1 MKQNLKEELERNREL
16 MGLPINEGTG
26 VLDKLKDLFGLG
38 YEKVMD
44 FIKKDEEEI
53 ESEFGEIDDLKS
65 DDVEKI
71 AKYYEEEEGVDL
83 DRDVSGNLKDFF
95 KSEGIK
101 YNDIDSGGDIDAEAS
116 IKFKAV
122 LKSLVNEIPD
132 LKIKITSGND
142 LFHKSK
148 GKSNHSAGRALDLTI
163 SPKNDEMV
171 EKVYY
176 AFCNARKKFNGFSFI
191 DEYKFPSAGA
201 TGGHFHIS
209 YNPER
214 TEDASTTKKICDNLK
229 MD

>member
-1 MKQNLKEELERNREL
+1 MKQNLKEEIERNREL

-53 ESEFGEIDDLKS
+53 ESEFGEIGNLKS

-132 LKIKITSGND
+132 LKIKKEFQISNS
-142 LFHKSK
+142 LFF
-148 GKSNHSAGRALDLTI
+148 
-163 SPKNDEMV
+163 
-171 EKVYY
+171 Y
-176 AFCNARKKFNGFSFI
+176 
-191 DEYKFPSAGA
+191 EYKL
-201 TGGHFHIS
+201 
-209 YNPER
+209 N
-214 TEDASTTKKICDNLK
+214 
-229 MD
+229 